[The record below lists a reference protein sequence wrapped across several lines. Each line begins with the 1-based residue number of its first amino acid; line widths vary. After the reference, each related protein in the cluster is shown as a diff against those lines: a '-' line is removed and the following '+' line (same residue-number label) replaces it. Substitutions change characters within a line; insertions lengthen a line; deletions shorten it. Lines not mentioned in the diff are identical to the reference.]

1 MMVERTCN
9 LHQVALVLNGNQE
22 FDFPMNPSPSPSTTI
37 SLTEDTS
44 LDSAINLAG
53 SFVFYC
59 RVGKHGQIGR
69 FRDIQQKIRVRDEQV
84 LVRTRRGVEPA
95 TILSAVSADH
105 AAGVP
110 IPSKPD
116 TKDEVDGKILRKQ
129 TPEDLLV
136 LKQLFASAS
145 SAAADCQRFLDQKQ
159 TGDCLLDVEPMMD
172 GKTLYFHFVG
182 VPEEAV
188 TEHLQM
194 LAEIFQ
200 RDVQTSQFAKLL
212 EHGCGP
218 GCGTE
223 EKGGCGDDGACTVCV
238 IAKACSTKS

>member
-1 MMVERTCN
+1 M
-9 LHQVALVLNGNQE
+9 
-22 FDFPMNPSPSPSTTI
+22 SSTTSI
-37 SLTEDTS
+37 SASD
-44 LDSAINLAG
+44 DSSTYPAVNPAVNPDG
-53 SFVFYC
+53 AYVFYC

-69 FRDIQQKIRVRDEQV
+69 FRDIQKKIRVRDEQV

-105 AAGVP
+105 FAGKQASHTSDPAPYLGV
-110 IPSKPD
+110 SS
-116 TKDEVDGKILRKQ
+116 DEVDGKILRKQ
-129 TPEDLLV
+129 TPEDQLL
-136 LKQLFASAS
+136 LKHLLTSAS
-145 SAAADCQRFLDQKQ
+145 SAAASCQRFLDVQQ

-182 VPEEAV
+182 VPEDVV
-188 TEHLQM
+188 TDHLQE

-200 RDVQTSQFAKLL
+200 RDVQESQFAKLL

-223 EKGGCGDDGACTVCV
+223 EKGGCGEGGSCTVCV
-238 IAKACSTKS
+238 IAKACSSKP

>member
-1 MMVERTCN
+1 MIVKRTSN

-22 FDFPMNPSPSPSTTI
+22 IDFPMNPSASPSTTI
-37 SLTEDTS
+37 SVTEDLS
-44 LDSAINLAG
+44 VDSAVNRAG

-95 TILSAVSADH
+95 TILSAVSADLS
-105 AAGVP
+105 AGVLT
-110 IPSKPD
+110 PSKSD
-116 TKDEVDGKILRKQ
+116 AKEEVDGKILRKQ
-129 TPEDLLV
+129 TPEDLL
-136 LKQLFASAS
+136 LIKQLLASAL
-145 SAAADCQRFLDQKQ
+145 SAAADCQRFLDLKQ
-159 TGDCLLDVEPMMD
+159 SGDCLLDVEPMMD

-182 VPEEAV
+182 MPEDSV

-223 EKGGCGDDGACTVCV
+223 EKGGCGDGGACTVCV
-238 IAKACSTKS
+238 VAKACSTKT